1 MKKIFGNKIV
11 LIILAVLLIGGGVG
25 AFVLLSGGSEK
36 QQDLAAQKI
45 NKIDTVF
52 GYIGAESN
60 YSKFNNL
67 IGMFDSGKYL
77 TKNEANLEPSLIV
90 FAPNNNAFD
99 KDDMKPFESLTAA
112 AKDQVKLYHM
122 ATIFPENATTTA
134 NLELTDGR
142 KIKTLL
148 GRELTVTIKNGT
160 VYITDGK
167 GRDSTVSKD
176 YAVSNKGDRIY
187 FVDQVL
193 LFQ

>member
-1 MKKIFGNKIV
+1 MLILV
-11 LIILAVLLIGGGVG
+11 LGAGVAGFALLRGE
-25 AFVLLSGGSEK
+25 SGESEGTTAPK
-36 QQDLAAQKI
+36 V

-90 FAPNNNAFD
+90 FAPSNSAFD
-99 KDDMKPFESLTAA
+99 KEDMKPFELLTAT

-122 ATIFPENATTTA
+122 ATIFPENATSTA

-148 GRELTVTIKNGT
+148 GRELTATVKNGM

-167 GRDSTVSKD
+167 GRDSAVSKD

-187 FVDQVL
+187 FIDQVL

>member
-1 MKKIFGNKIV
+1 MKKFFGNKIV
-11 LIILAVLLIGGGVG
+11 LIVLAVLAIGGGAG

-36 QQDLAAQKI
+36 QQDPAAPKV

-52 GYIGAESN
+52 GYLGSESS
-60 YSKFNNL
+60 YSKFNGL
-67 IGMFDSGKYL
+67 VGMFDSAKYL

-90 FAPNNNAFD
+90 FAPNNEAFN
-99 KDDMKPFESLTAA
+99 KEDMKPFDSLAVA
-112 AKDQVKLYHM
+112 AKDQIKLYHI
-122 ATIFPENATTTA
+122 ATIFPENVTAAA

-148 GRELTVTIKNGT
+148 GRELTIMNKKGVTT
-160 VYITDGK
+160 ITDGK
-167 GRDSTVSKD
+167 GRDALVSRD

-187 FVDQVL
+187 FIDKVL